1 MRITARTR
9 RLLRTQT
16 LGLAVLL
23 LALAGFAAW
32 ATNTWIFTADFSYDQ
47 ANSLTATSRKVL
59 AGLGEPVTIM
69 AFVQPGSVIE
79 AAERRLLERY
89 TRADPRIQVRFVNP
103 DTALSE
109 LRKLGIT
116 TSGELYVQYGKRG
129 EKLDDVSEA
138 GITNA
143 LLRLS
148 RGANERVV
156 FITGHGEASPE
167 SDRNYDLGH
176 FGAALQRQGFRVT
189 TQNLADDPQIDAHT
203 ALVVIAGPQQPLLP
217 GEIQALERWIGG
229 GGNLLW
235 LSCPGP
241 LNGLGPIAHIFG
253 LKPLAGTI
261 VDATSSSFGVKDPTW
276 LVITKYGAS
285 PVTRDFALNTL
296 FPDATG
302 FEIIGNSSWHPD
314 IFIRSRRLPASWLI
328 TGELKAGHV
337 LYRPGIDVPG
347 PVPIAIAFSRTTPG
361 GAKPQRAAVV
371 GDVNFLADSF
381 LGNGGNLNLG
391 LNLVN
396 WLSNQDRYLNIAAP
410 QAPDRVLTLSKAEQG
425 GIGIGYLIV
434 APLLFLIMAL
444 FVWLRRRRR

>member
-1 MRITARTR
+1 M
-9 RLLRTQT
+9 LRTQT

-32 ATNTWIFTADFSYDQ
+32 ATSTRIFTADFSYGH

-59 AGLGEPVTIM
+59 ASLSEPTTIT
-69 AFVQPGSVIE
+69 AFVQPESVLE

-89 TRADPRIQVRFVNP
+89 TRADPRIRLRFVNP
-103 DTALSE
+103 DTALPE

-129 EKLDDVSEA
+129 EKLDDVSET

-156 FITGHGEASPE
+156 FVTGHGEASPE
-167 SDRNYDLGH
+167 GDRNYDLGH
-176 FGAALQRQGFRVT
+176 FGAALQRQGFKIR
-189 TQNLADDPQIDAHT
+189 TQNLADDPRIDAHT
-203 ALVVIAGPQQPLLP
+203 ALVVIAGPQQPFLP
-217 GEIQALERWIGG
+217 GEIQTLERWVNC

-235 LSCPGP
+235 LSNPGP
-241 LNGLGPIAHIFG
+241 LNGLGPIAHILG
-253 LKPLAGTI
+253 VKPLAGTI
-261 VDATSSSFGVKDPTW
+261 VDATSSSFGIKDPTW
-276 LVITKYGAS
+276 LVITEYGAS

-302 FEIIGNSSWHPD
+302 FEVTAGSGWHSD
-314 IFIRSRRLPASWLI
+314 IFIQSRRLPASWLI
-328 TGELKAGHV
+328 TGELEAGHV

-347 PVPIAIAFSRTTPG
+347 PVPIAIALSRTTPG
-361 GAKPQRAAVV
+361 SAKPQRAAVV

-396 WLSNQDRYLNIAAP
+396 WLSDQDRYLNIAAP
-410 QAPDRVLTLSKAEQG
+410 QAPDRVLILSKAEQG

-434 APLLFLIMAL
+434 LPLLFLIVAL
-444 FVWLRRRRR
+444 FVWLRRRRS